1 MLSELRQKALQIRK
15 LRIRKKVTGT
25 AERPRLCV
33 HRSHLNLQVQV
44 VDDMAE
50 KSILSF
56 TTASPAFRS
65 KGMKQAGNIGASK
78 LFGQMVSEE
87 LKKKGILKIVFDRGG
102 RPYQGR
108 VKAFAEALRENGI
121 QF

>member
-1 MLSELRQKALQIRK
+1 MLSELREKALQIRK